1 MSVRSRPPSR
11 SYSPSQDRASFAQ
24 ERASFA
30 TDDRASF
37 SPPDRSSF
45 SSQSRPYSPSQ
56 PPPYPPPQVRAY
68 SPSPARASSPAR
80 SSKGG
85 YSDCKGGYLD
95 FDDESTYAPSTF
107 RGSWHKPSRSV
118 ADLDSLIRDE
128 ESLASL
134 PNPRLLSREVER
146 IVGDDNAPH
155 TTEIDTIPCAG
166 LRIMHGPLKGLFA
179 WRLVVRVDHSLST
192 GAGDGLGAGSSNGAG
207 TGFDSNSMTAS
218 SRRTSTSTVW
228 SSSSARSRNTVRS
241 SSANTDTP
249 PDAIVANFVLDT
261 ASPYTRVS
269 PETLLALGCAGGMR
283 PGQIA
288 AVTVQGVRT
297 ACVVGQPGEANSIG
311 APFIVDGSL
320 TFYFDHRLDAPVL
333 YVDDENRK
341 PDVSGIPRTI
351 ARTFHR
357 SIMRVVNHLH
367 MRSMSLSPLRGT

>member
-11 SYSPSQDRASFAQ
+11 SYTPSQDRASYSPQ
-24 ERASFA
+24 
-30 TDDRASF
+30 DRTSF
-37 SPPDRSSF
+37 SPPDHESFFQDHASF
-45 SSQSRPYSPSQ
+45 SSQSRPYSPTQ

-68 SPSPARASSPAR
+68 SPSPGRASSPAR

-85 YSDCKGGYLD
+85 YLDSKGGSSDRNGGYSGFNGGYLD

-134 PNPRLLSREVER
+134 PNPRLLSREVNR

-179 WRLVVRVDHSLST
+179 WRLVVRVDPSTSAGPHT
-192 GAGDGLGAGSSNGAG
+192 GA
-207 TGFDSNSMTAS
+207 GFDSNSMTAS
-218 SRRTSTSTVW
+218 SRRTSTSTAW
-228 SSSSARSRNTVRS
+228 SARSSTTNT
-241 SSANTDTP
+241 T

-261 ASPYTRVS
+261 ASPYTRVC
-269 PETLLALGCAGGMR
+269 PETLLALGYTGGMR

-288 AVTVQGVRT
+288 AVTVQGIRT
-297 ACVVGQPGEANSIG
+297 PCVVGHPGEANSIG

-333 YVDDENRK
+333 YARRIGHTADDRAHVPSQYN
-341 PDVSGIPRTI
+341 
-351 ARTFHR
+351 ARR
-357 SIMRVVNHLH
+357 
-367 MRSMSLSPLRGT
+367 

>member
-11 SYSPSQDRASFAQ
+11 SYSPSQ

-30 TDDRASF
+30 HERESLQGRASFASEDVASF
-37 SPPDRSSF
+37 SPPDRISF
-45 SSQSRPYSPSQ
+45 SSQCRPYSPSQ
-56 PPPYPPPQVRAY
+56 LPPYPPPQVRAY
-68 SPSPARASSPAR
+68 SPSPGRASSPAR

-85 YSDCKGGYLD
+85 YLDDKGDYSDVKGGYLD

-118 ADLDSLIRDE
+118 ADLDCLIRDE

-134 PNPRLLSREVER
+134 PNPRLLSREVNR

-179 WRLVVRVDHSLST
+179 WRLVVRVDHSASAGPHP
-192 GAGDGLGAGSSNGAG
+192 GA
-207 TGFDSNSMTAS
+207 GFDSNSMTAS
-218 SRRTSTSTVW
+218 SRRTSTSTAW
-228 SSSSARSRNTVRS
+228 SARSSTTNT
-241 SSANTDTP
+241 N

-261 ASPYTRVS
+261 ASPYTRVC
-269 PETLLALGCAGGMR
+269 PETLLALGYSAGMR
-283 PGQIA
+283 PGQIV
-288 AVTVQGVRT
+288 AVTVQGIRT
-297 ACVVGQPGEANSIG
+297 PCVVGHPGEANSIG